1 MKLLCEKK
9 FWCIIGIFFYISY
22 VFRINEEY
30 RYENVFAGVKFNG
43 DVIFYAGILLL
54 FGLVLFYLFMDTEKY
69 INGYGILYVTRN
81 RKRSRVAINIILNQI
96 KGISQMIFFV
106 LLIYFLCAGIFGM
119 KAVKTDMAQFIY
131 YVVVFYMVCLNLSLW
146 EALFEII
153 FDARIAIVIEMVI
166 LMLHIFAGEMIYIYG
181 RSRYFYLLCYTNIA
195 MTDRIKIINLPKTVV
210 ITVLALYAVAK
221 IFLIV
226 AVYSKKDIIHGNS

>member
-9 FWCIIGIFFYISY
+9 FWCVIGIFFYVSY

-30 RYENVFAGVKFNG
+30 CYENVFAGVKFNG

-69 INGYGILYVTRN
+69 INGYGVLYVTRH
-81 RKRSRVAINIILNQI
+81 RKRSRVAVNIILNQI

-106 LLIYFLCAGIFGM
+106 LLIYLMCAGIFGM
-119 KAVKTDMAQFIY
+119 KAVKTDITQFIY
-131 YVVVFYMVCLNLSLW
+131 YVVIFYLVCLNLSLW
-146 EALFEII
+146 EAIFEII

-166 LMLHIFAGEMIYIYG
+166 LMLHIFAGEMIYAYEK
-181 RSRYFYLLCYTNIA
+181 SRYLYLLCYTNIA
-195 MTDRIKIINLPKTVV
+195 MTIRNEMINLPKFMV
-210 ITVLALYAVAK
+210 ITVLVLYALIKAV
-221 IFLIV
+221 LIV
-226 AVYSKKDIIHGNS
+226 AVYGKKDIIQENS